1 MHRSLL
7 SLAVVVEVVQAL
19 EAVLAKSQPAVK
31 QAWEHS
37 QVLAEQ
43 MEEEVEA
50 AEAEQ
55 RVLLQLTVELVLLV
69 HLAQEAEVSLQMVAQ
84 IAMDQRRS
92 LEDLD
97 L

>member
-1 MHRSLL
+1 MHQSLL
-7 SLAVVVEVVQAL
+7 SLAAVVEVDRAQEV
-19 EAVLAKSQPAVK
+19 VLAKSLPAVK
-31 QAWEHS
+31 RAWEHS

-69 HLAQEAEVSLQMVAQ
+69 PLAQEVEVSLQMVAQ

>member
-1 MHRSLL
+1 L
-7 SLAVVVEVVQAL
+7 SLAVVVEVDRAQ

-50 AEAEQ
+50 AEAAQ
-55 RVLLQLTVELVLLV
+55 PVLPQLTVELVLLV
-69 HLAQEAEVSLQMVAQ
+69 HLAQEAEVFLQMVAQ

-92 LEDLD
+92 LEGLD